1 MYALYYI
8 IFALLPY
15 AVVVVFIAGIIYRCL
30 NWFNAK
36 GLTGLC
42 NVNLGLYEHD
52 FFSTS
57 ADVLKRVFLFYT
69 LPGKDKDNA
78 LFAGSFMFHWGIW
91 IVLFGHLGIILPE
104 NMLSKYFGITPAVH
118 HTLALYLGGA
128 GGLMALAGLLILI
141 YRRFAGSSAE
151 LRIVNSYNIKIPVN
165 RFSYID
171 DFFADFLL
179 LAIIMLGLLQTLGI
193 SPFYPSY
200 IQSVSLW
207 MYSLLTFH
215 PQISYIISE
224 PILQAHAVLAMI
236 LVAYFP
242 WGKLIHPF
250 SYLFMPT
257 ISRPSLKVE
266 YGGEKR

>member
-15 AVVVVFIAGIIYRCL
+15 PVVIVFLIGIIYRCL
-30 NWFNAK
+30 SWVNAK
-36 GLTGLC
+36 GLTGLY
-42 NVNLGLYEHD
+42 NVNLGLYEHG

-104 NMLSKYFGITPAVH
+104 NVLSEYFGITPAVH
-118 HTLALYLGGA
+118 HALALYLGGA
-128 GGLMALAGLLILI
+128 GGLMSLAGLLILI
-141 YRRFAGSSAE
+141 YRRIAGSSAE
-151 LRIVNSYNIKIPVN
+151 LVIINSYKIKIPVD
-165 RFSYID
+165 RFSFID

-179 LAIIMLGLLQTLGI
+179 LAIIVLGLSQTLGI

-224 PILQAHAVLAMI
+224 PILQVHAILAMI

-266 YGGEKR
+266 YGGEER